1 MNRDFTAT
9 SINIPRRRH
18 RGDVVLIRWL
28 QSALIPFV
36 TTQCVRVL
44 KPQHESIRNGVQTSH
59 TFIPKKMAGRIKLLV
74 EDLY

>member
-9 SINIPRRRH
+9 SINIPPTQAS
-18 RGDVVLIRWL
+18 GDVVLIRWL
-28 QSALIPFV
+28 HSGLIAFV
-36 TTQCVRVL
+36 TTQSVRVL

-59 TFIPKKMAGRIKLLV
+59 TFIPKKMAGRIKSSV